1 MAQRPIFIPFPDQ
14 DRLVKEVDVDF
25 EWSPGFA
32 PVQKM
37 KNVVALHES
46 ARQIGYS
53 PLLEVS
59 TKSTQKLG
67 LDLSAFNLPVTL
79 DDSHEISLECAFQ
92 GSKVFEE
99 GGPYSEL
106 YYKNSIEAR
115 RDERL
120 RGSGKLVGF
129 NFQGMDFPTE
139 PKTAFYDW
147 LYMNALARNEEIM
160 LELVEYGGFTDIEF
174 NPNKSINCQAR
185 SCALCVSLWKKGV
198 MFEAMKSP
206 QAFIAAT
213 QSDGLRQPH
222 SSKSRQQELF

>member
-1 MAQRPIFIPFPDQ
+1 M
-14 DRLVKEVDVDF
+14 L
-25 EWSPGFA
+25 
-32 PVQKM
+32 
-37 KNVVALHES
+37 
-46 ARQIGYS
+46 
-53 PLLEVS
+53 
-59 TKSTQKLG
+59 
-67 LDLSAFNLPVTL
+67 
-79 DDSHEISLECAFQ
+79 EISLESAFQ

-120 RGSGKLVGF
+120 RRSGKLVGF

-147 LYMNALARNEEIM
+147 LYLNALALNEEIM
-160 LELVEYGGFTDIEF
+160 LELEGYGGFTDIEF

-185 SCALCVSLWKKGV
+185 SCALCVSLRIKGV
-198 MFEAMKSP
+198 MFEAMESH